1 MSFLI
6 SCSAYVKRFVN
17 LSKQMTPIY
26 TQNVLNYDGSIEI
39 KWYQNYWWISTNHIF
54 QTEGPWT
61 ILLICHKPM
70 NIYYQ
75 VLYLKT
81 VYWQNLNKYFYVEIR
96 SLSKDYVYLNII
108 YYPRKIYIKI
118 ITIFCIKN
126 IFTDIHKE
134 SK

>member
-17 LSKQMTPIY
+17 LSKQMTLYIY
-26 TQNVLNYDGSIEI
+26 TKCPQLWRFDRVIVISN
-39 KWYQNYWWISTNHIF
+39 WWISTNHIF
-54 QTEGPWT
+54 QTEGQWT

-70 NIYYQ
+70 YIHYQ
-75 VLYLKT
+75 ILYLKT

-96 SLSKDYVYLNII
+96 SLSKGYVYLNII

-126 IFTDIHKE
+126 FFTDIHKE